1 MIRKLKIRTILIA
14 LITLFIGS
22 LATSYS
28 IVNSDDFLKSFK
40 ITNFTNVNTKYHLEY
55 EKTKNATVYEV
66 IIYDESSEIIFNEK
80 TTENVVDFDLNNLRY
95 DEKYKLVIY
104 AYDKNGESISVKNPY
119 EFTYT
124 EPSFSK
130 DNNLV
135 LDNNEDYTLYIDG
148 ELNKD
153 NKNYQIGLYDNNVL
167 IYKEEIKDNEYII
180 KQKYFNGLTQ
190 TLTAKLFD
198 NDTEINSIT
207 LYSNTSPISDITI
220 VSPQN
225 DALLDYQDVPL
236 TFTGGDNA
244 TEYILEIFKDD
255 ILIKEVSLNQNRA
268 IISSEFFV
276 KDNNYTFK
284 IKAKYLDYESYSKE
298 ATVSFKMKEKETLL
312 PVYINKDSNYIKENS
327 YITLNNPNNKG
338 TIYYTLDGSTPTP
351 AATRSICYSGV
362 FTVDKSCDVK
372 AVAVRDTYW
381 DSDVAQESVEVVCET
396 SSARVTGK
404 DRFVALLYENV
415 LDRYAARSELD
426 YWVDRLE
433 NGSTGADVAYGFIFS
448 QEFTNKNYSDSDYVE
463 HLYLSLMG
471 RASDTDGKNDWV
483 THLQNGVSRKYVFR
497 QFINSDEFSNLC
509 NAYQIDK
516 GDVTLDEARDENY
529 NVTRFVVRNYKQFL
543 GRDYDV
549 DGLNDW
555 TGRINGGYGL
565 DQVAHGFVFSTECE
579 NMNLSNE
586 EFVKI
591 LYRGIFDR
599 EADEAGLS
607 DWTGRL
613 NAGTSREDVFWGF
626 ANSQEFANLVA
637 SYGL

>member
-14 LITLFIGS
+14 LITLLIGS

-40 ITNFTNVNTKYHLEY
+40 ITNLTNVNTKYHLEY
-55 EKTKNATVYEV
+55 EKTTNATVYEV

-153 NKNYQIGLYDNNVL
+153 NKNYQIGLYDNNIL

-190 TLTAKLFD
+190 TLTVKLFD

-225 DALLDYQDVPL
+225 NALLDYQDVPL

-268 IISSEFFV
+268 IISSDFFV

-298 ATVSFKMKEKETLL
+298 AIVSFKMKEKETLL
-312 PVYINKDSNYIKENS
+312 PVYINKDSNYVKENS
-327 YITLNNPNNKG
+327 YITLNNPNSKG
-338 TIYYTLDGSTPTP
+338 TIYYTLDGTDPNETSLIYENPILIKENTTIK
-351 AATRSICYSGV
+351 TIIKE
-362 FTVDKSCDVK
+362 DKSYDSPVSTYNLNIGNKTDYKVYLSPSNQDGNLGVK
-372 AVAVRDTYW
+372 SVGYTNEEKEMNDLSNYIEKRLKDYNIKVYRNNPNGNINLWVADSRYYGADLHIAIHSNASTNHTSKGIETWINDQTSDTYSLANMIQ
-381 DSDVAQESVEVVCET
+381 SDLMNIYYDKENGNRGVKYSNGALGETRMPKFGILVEVAHHDYLED
-396 SSARVTGK
+396 AK
-404 DRFVALLYENV
+404 WIMHNK
-415 LDRYAARSELD
+415 ELIG
-426 YWVDRLE
+426 
-433 NGSTGADVAYGFIFS
+433 NTIADSI
-448 QEFTNKNYSDSDYVE
+448 
-463 HLYLSLMG
+463 L
-471 RASDTDGKNDWV
+471 
-483 THLQNGVSRKYVFR
+483 KYF
-497 QFINSDEFSNLC
+497 
-509 NAYQIDK
+509 
-516 GDVTLDEARDENY
+516 
-529 NVTRFVVRNYKQFL
+529 
-543 GRDYDV
+543 
-549 DGLNDW
+549 
-555 TGRINGGYGL
+555 
-565 DQVAHGFVFSTECE
+565 
-579 NMNLSNE
+579 
-586 EFVKI
+586 
-591 LYRGIFDR
+591 GII
-599 EADEAGLS
+599 
-607 DWTGRL
+607 
-613 NAGTSREDVFWGF
+613 
-626 ANSQEFANLVA
+626 
-637 SYGL
+637 

>member
-1 MIRKLKIRTILIA
+1 MIRKLKIKTILIA
-14 LITLFIGS
+14 LITLLIGS

-40 ITNFTNVNTKYHLEY
+40 ITNLTNVNTKYHLEY
-55 EKTKNATVYEV
+55 EKTTNATVYEV

-153 NKNYQIGLYDNNVL
+153 NKNYQIGLYDNNIL

-190 TLTAKLFD
+190 TLTVKLFD

-338 TIYYTLDGSTPTP
+338 TIYYTLDGTDPNETSLVYENPILIKENTTIK
-351 AATRSICYSGV
+351 TIIKE
-362 FTVDKSCDVK
+362 DKSYDSPVSTYNLNIGNKTDYKVYLSPSNQDGNLGVK
-372 AVAVRDTYW
+372 SVGYTNEEKEMNDLSNYIEKRLKDYNIKVYRNNPNGNINLWVADSRYYGADLHIAIHSNASTNHTSKGVETWINDQTSDTYSLANMIQ
-381 DSDVAQESVEVVCET
+381 SDLMNIYYDKENGNRGVKYSNGALGETRMPKFGILVEVAHHDYLED
-396 SSARVTGK
+396 AK
-404 DRFVALLYENV
+404 WIMDNK
-415 LDRYAARSELD
+415 ELIG
-426 YWVDRLE
+426 
-433 NGSTGADVAYGFIFS
+433 NTIADSI
-448 QEFTNKNYSDSDYVE
+448 
-463 HLYLSLMG
+463 L
-471 RASDTDGKNDWV
+471 
-483 THLQNGVSRKYVFR
+483 KYF
-497 QFINSDEFSNLC
+497 
-509 NAYQIDK
+509 
-516 GDVTLDEARDENY
+516 
-529 NVTRFVVRNYKQFL
+529 
-543 GRDYDV
+543 
-549 DGLNDW
+549 
-555 TGRINGGYGL
+555 
-565 DQVAHGFVFSTECE
+565 
-579 NMNLSNE
+579 
-586 EFVKI
+586 
-591 LYRGIFDR
+591 GII
-599 EADEAGLS
+599 
-607 DWTGRL
+607 
-613 NAGTSREDVFWGF
+613 
-626 ANSQEFANLVA
+626 
-637 SYGL
+637 

>member
-14 LITLFIGS
+14 LITLLIGS

-40 ITNFTNVNTKYHLEY
+40 ITNLTNVNTKYHLEY
-55 EKTKNATVYEV
+55 EKTTNATVYEV

-153 NKNYQIGLYDNNVL
+153 NKNYQIGLYDNNIL

-190 TLTAKLFD
+190 TLTVKLFD

-298 ATVSFKMKEKETLL
+298 TTVSFKMKEKETLL

-338 TIYYTLDGSTPTP
+338 TIYYTLDGTDPNETSLVYENPILIKENTTIK
-351 AATRSICYSGV
+351 TIIKE
-362 FTVDKSCDVK
+362 DKSYDSPVSTYNLNIGNKTDYKVYLSPSNQDGNLGVK
-372 AVAVRDTYW
+372 SVGYTNEEKEMNDLSNYIEKRLKDYNIKVYRNNPNGNINLWVADSRYYGADLHIAIHSNASTNHTSKGIETWINDQTSDTYSLANMIQN
-381 DSDVAQESVEVVCET
+381 DLMNIYYDKENGNRGVKYSNGALGETRMPKFGILVEVAHHDYLED
-396 SSARVTGK
+396 AK
-404 DRFVALLYENV
+404 WIMHNK
-415 LDRYAARSELD
+415 ELIG
-426 YWVDRLE
+426 
-433 NGSTGADVAYGFIFS
+433 NTIADSI
-448 QEFTNKNYSDSDYVE
+448 
-463 HLYLSLMG
+463 L
-471 RASDTDGKNDWV
+471 
-483 THLQNGVSRKYVFR
+483 KYF
-497 QFINSDEFSNLC
+497 
-509 NAYQIDK
+509 
-516 GDVTLDEARDENY
+516 
-529 NVTRFVVRNYKQFL
+529 
-543 GRDYDV
+543 
-549 DGLNDW
+549 
-555 TGRINGGYGL
+555 
-565 DQVAHGFVFSTECE
+565 
-579 NMNLSNE
+579 
-586 EFVKI
+586 
-591 LYRGIFDR
+591 GII
-599 EADEAGLS
+599 
-607 DWTGRL
+607 
-613 NAGTSREDVFWGF
+613 
-626 ANSQEFANLVA
+626 
-637 SYGL
+637 

>member
-14 LITLFIGS
+14 LITLLIGS

-40 ITNFTNVNTKYHLEY
+40 ITNLTNVNTKYHLEY
-55 EKTKNATVYEV
+55 EKTTNATVYEV

-135 LDNNEDYTLYIDG
+135 LDDNEDYTLYIDG

-153 NKNYQIGLYDNNVL
+153 NKNYQIGLYDNNIL

-190 TLTAKLFD
+190 TLTVKLFD

-207 LYSNTSPISDITI
+207 LYFNTSPISDITI

-225 DALLDYQDVPL
+225 NALLDYQDVPL

-327 YITLNNPNNKG
+327 YIILNNPNSKG
-338 TIYYTLDGSTPTP
+338 TIYYTLDGTDPNETSLIYENPILIKENTTIK
-351 AATRSICYSGV
+351 TIIKE
-362 FTVDKSCDVK
+362 DKSYDSPVSTYNLNIGNKTDYKVYLSPSNQDGNLGVK
-372 AVAVRDTYW
+372 SVGYTNEEKEMNDLSNYIEKRLKDYNIKVYRNNPNGNINLWVADSRYYGADLHIAIHSNASTNHTSKGIETWINDQTSDTYSLANMIQ
-381 DSDVAQESVEVVCET
+381 SDLMNIYYDKENGNRGVKYSNGALGETRMPKFGILVEVAHHDYLED
-396 SSARVTGK
+396 AK
-404 DRFVALLYENV
+404 WIMHNK
-415 LDRYAARSELD
+415 ELIG
-426 YWVDRLE
+426 
-433 NGSTGADVAYGFIFS
+433 NTIADSI
-448 QEFTNKNYSDSDYVE
+448 
-463 HLYLSLMG
+463 L
-471 RASDTDGKNDWV
+471 
-483 THLQNGVSRKYVFR
+483 KYF
-497 QFINSDEFSNLC
+497 
-509 NAYQIDK
+509 
-516 GDVTLDEARDENY
+516 
-529 NVTRFVVRNYKQFL
+529 
-543 GRDYDV
+543 
-549 DGLNDW
+549 
-555 TGRINGGYGL
+555 
-565 DQVAHGFVFSTECE
+565 
-579 NMNLSNE
+579 
-586 EFVKI
+586 
-591 LYRGIFDR
+591 GII
-599 EADEAGLS
+599 
-607 DWTGRL
+607 
-613 NAGTSREDVFWGF
+613 
-626 ANSQEFANLVA
+626 
-637 SYGL
+637 

>member
-14 LITLFIGS
+14 LITLLIGS

-40 ITNFTNVNTKYHLEY
+40 ITNLTNVNTKYHLEY
-55 EKTKNATVYEV
+55 EKTTNATVYEV

-104 AYDKNGESISVKNPY
+104 AYDKNDESISVKNPY

-153 NKNYQIGLYDNNVL
+153 NKNYQIGLYDNNIL

-190 TLTAKLFD
+190 TLTVKLFD

-338 TIYYTLDGSTPTP
+338 TIYYTLDGTDPNENSLVYENPILIKENTTIK
-351 AATRSICYSGV
+351 TIIKE
-362 FTVDKSCDVK
+362 DKSYDSPVSTYSLNIGNKTDYKVYLSPSNQDGNLGVK
-372 AVAVRDTYW
+372 SVGYTNEEKEMNDLSNYIEKRLKDYNIKVYRNNPNGNINLWVADSRYYGADLHIAIHSNASTNHTSKGIETWINDQTSDTYSLANMIQ
-381 DSDVAQESVEVVCET
+381 SDLMNIYYDKENGNRGVKYSNGALGETRMPKFGILVEVAHHDYLED
-396 SSARVTGK
+396 AK
-404 DRFVALLYENV
+404 WIMDNK
-415 LDRYAARSELD
+415 ELIG
-426 YWVDRLE
+426 
-433 NGSTGADVAYGFIFS
+433 NTIADSI
-448 QEFTNKNYSDSDYVE
+448 
-463 HLYLSLMG
+463 L
-471 RASDTDGKNDWV
+471 
-483 THLQNGVSRKYVFR
+483 KYF
-497 QFINSDEFSNLC
+497 
-509 NAYQIDK
+509 
-516 GDVTLDEARDENY
+516 
-529 NVTRFVVRNYKQFL
+529 
-543 GRDYDV
+543 
-549 DGLNDW
+549 
-555 TGRINGGYGL
+555 
-565 DQVAHGFVFSTECE
+565 
-579 NMNLSNE
+579 
-586 EFVKI
+586 
-591 LYRGIFDR
+591 GII
-599 EADEAGLS
+599 
-607 DWTGRL
+607 
-613 NAGTSREDVFWGF
+613 
-626 ANSQEFANLVA
+626 
-637 SYGL
+637 

>member
-14 LITLFIGS
+14 LITLLIGS

-40 ITNFTNVNTKYHLEY
+40 ITNLTNVNTKYHLEY
-55 EKTKNATVYEV
+55 EKTTNATVYEV

-153 NKNYQIGLYDNNVL
+153 NKNYQIGLYDNNIL

-190 TLTAKLFD
+190 TLTVKLFD

-207 LYSNTSPISDITI
+207 LYFNTSPISDITI

-225 DALLDYQDVPL
+225 NALLDYQDVPL

-312 PVYINKDSNYIKENS
+312 PVYINKDSNYVKENS
-327 YITLNNPNNKG
+327 YITLNNPNSKG
-338 TIYYTLDGSTPTP
+338 TIYYTLDGTDPNETSLVYENPILIKENTTIK
-351 AATRSICYSGV
+351 TIIKE
-362 FTVDKSCDVK
+362 DKSYDSPVSTYNLNIGNKTDYKVYLSPSNQDGNLGVK
-372 AVAVRDTYW
+372 SVGYTNEEKEMNDLSNYIEKRLKDYNIKVYRNNPNGNINLWVADSRYYGADLHIAIHSNASTNHTSKGIETWINDQTSDTYSLANMIQ
-381 DSDVAQESVEVVCET
+381 SDLMNIYYDKENGNRGVKYSNGALGETRMPKFGILVEVAHHDYLED
-396 SSARVTGK
+396 AK
-404 DRFVALLYENV
+404 WIMHNK
-415 LDRYAARSELD
+415 ELIG
-426 YWVDRLE
+426 
-433 NGSTGADVAYGFIFS
+433 NTIADSI
-448 QEFTNKNYSDSDYVE
+448 
-463 HLYLSLMG
+463 L
-471 RASDTDGKNDWV
+471 
-483 THLQNGVSRKYVFR
+483 KYF
-497 QFINSDEFSNLC
+497 
-509 NAYQIDK
+509 
-516 GDVTLDEARDENY
+516 
-529 NVTRFVVRNYKQFL
+529 
-543 GRDYDV
+543 
-549 DGLNDW
+549 
-555 TGRINGGYGL
+555 
-565 DQVAHGFVFSTECE
+565 
-579 NMNLSNE
+579 
-586 EFVKI
+586 
-591 LYRGIFDR
+591 GII
-599 EADEAGLS
+599 
-607 DWTGRL
+607 
-613 NAGTSREDVFWGF
+613 
-626 ANSQEFANLVA
+626 
-637 SYGL
+637 

>member
-14 LITLFIGS
+14 LITLLIGS

-80 TTENVVDFDLNNLRY
+80 TTENILDFDLNNLKY

-190 TLTAKLFD
+190 TLTVKLFD

-207 LYSNTSPISDITI
+207 LYSNTSPISDISI

-298 ATVSFKMKEKETLL
+298 AIVSFKMKEKETLL

-338 TIYYTLDGSTPTP
+338 TIYYTLDGTEPNETSLVYDNPLLIKENTIIKT
-351 AATRSICYSGV
+351 IIKD
-362 FTVDKSCDVK
+362 DKSYDSPVSTYNLNIGNKTDYKVYLSPSNQDGNLGVK
-372 AVAVRDTYW
+372 SVGYTNEEKEMNDLSNYIEKRLKDYNIKVYRNNPNGNINLWVADSRYYGADLHIAIHSNASTNHTSKGVETWINDQTSNTYSLANMIQ
-381 DSDVAQESVEVVCET
+381 SDLMNIYYDKENGNRGVKYSNGALGETRMPKFGILVEVAHHDYLED
-396 SSARVTGK
+396 AK
-404 DRFVALLYENV
+404 WIMDNK
-415 LDRYAARSELD
+415 ELIG
-426 YWVDRLE
+426 
-433 NGSTGADVAYGFIFS
+433 NTIADSI
-448 QEFTNKNYSDSDYVE
+448 
-463 HLYLSLMG
+463 L
-471 RASDTDGKNDWV
+471 
-483 THLQNGVSRKYVFR
+483 KYF
-497 QFINSDEFSNLC
+497 
-509 NAYQIDK
+509 
-516 GDVTLDEARDENY
+516 
-529 NVTRFVVRNYKQFL
+529 
-543 GRDYDV
+543 
-549 DGLNDW
+549 
-555 TGRINGGYGL
+555 
-565 DQVAHGFVFSTECE
+565 
-579 NMNLSNE
+579 
-586 EFVKI
+586 
-591 LYRGIFDR
+591 GII
-599 EADEAGLS
+599 
-607 DWTGRL
+607 
-613 NAGTSREDVFWGF
+613 
-626 ANSQEFANLVA
+626 
-637 SYGL
+637 

>member
-14 LITLFIGS
+14 LITLLIGS

-40 ITNFTNVNTKYHLEY
+40 ITNLTNINTKYHLEY
-55 EKTKNATVYEV
+55 EKTTNATVYEV

-80 TTENVVDFDLNNLRY
+80 TTENIVEFDLNNLRY

-153 NKNYQIGLYDNNVL
+153 NKNYQIGLYDNNIL

-312 PVYINKDSNYIKENS
+312 PVYINKDSNYVKENS

-338 TIYYTLDGSTPTP
+338 TIYYTLDGTDPNETSLVYENPILIKENTTIK
-351 AATRSICYSGV
+351 TIIKE
-362 FTVDKSCDVK
+362 DKSYDSPVSTYNLNIGNKTDYKVYLSPSNQDGNPGVK
-372 AVAVRDTYW
+372 SVGYTNEEKEMNDLSNYIEKRLKDYNIKVYRNNPNGNINLWVADSRYYGADLHIAIHSNASTNHTSKGVETWINDQTSDTYSLANMIQ
-381 DSDVAQESVEVVCET
+381 SDLMNIYYDKENGNRGVKYSNGALGETRMPKFGILVEVAHHDYLED
-396 SSARVTGK
+396 AK
-404 DRFVALLYENV
+404 WIMDNK
-415 LDRYAARSELD
+415 ELIG
-426 YWVDRLE
+426 
-433 NGSTGADVAYGFIFS
+433 NTIADSI
-448 QEFTNKNYSDSDYVE
+448 
-463 HLYLSLMG
+463 L
-471 RASDTDGKNDWV
+471 
-483 THLQNGVSRKYVFR
+483 KYF
-497 QFINSDEFSNLC
+497 
-509 NAYQIDK
+509 
-516 GDVTLDEARDENY
+516 
-529 NVTRFVVRNYKQFL
+529 
-543 GRDYDV
+543 
-549 DGLNDW
+549 
-555 TGRINGGYGL
+555 
-565 DQVAHGFVFSTECE
+565 
-579 NMNLSNE
+579 
-586 EFVKI
+586 
-591 LYRGIFDR
+591 GII
-599 EADEAGLS
+599 
-607 DWTGRL
+607 
-613 NAGTSREDVFWGF
+613 
-626 ANSQEFANLVA
+626 
-637 SYGL
+637 

>member
-14 LITLFIGS
+14 LITLLIGS

-55 EKTKNATVYEV
+55 EKTTNATVYEV

-135 LDNNEDYTLYIDG
+135 LDNNEDCTLYIDG

-153 NKNYQIGLYDNNVL
+153 NKNYQIGLYDNNIL
-167 IYKEEIKDNEYII
+167 IYKEKIKDNEYII

-312 PVYINKDSNYIKENS
+312 PVYINKDSNYVKENS

-338 TIYYTLDGSTPTP
+338 TIYYTLDGTEPNETSLVYENPILIKENTTIK
-351 AATRSICYSGV
+351 TIIKE
-362 FTVDKSCDVK
+362 DKSYDSPVSTYNLNIGNKTDYKVYLSPSNQDGNLGVK
-372 AVAVRDTYW
+372 SVGYTNEGKEMNDLSNYIEKRLKDYNIKVYRNNPYGNINLWVADSKYYGADLHIAIHSNASTNHTSKGVETWINDQTSDTYSLANMIQ
-381 DSDVAQESVEVVCET
+381 SDLMNIYYDKENGNRGVKYSNGALGETRMPKFGILVEVAHHDYLED
-396 SSARVTGK
+396 AK
-404 DRFVALLYENV
+404 WIMDNK
-415 LDRYAARSELD
+415 ELIG
-426 YWVDRLE
+426 
-433 NGSTGADVAYGFIFS
+433 NTIADSI
-448 QEFTNKNYSDSDYVE
+448 
-463 HLYLSLMG
+463 L
-471 RASDTDGKNDWV
+471 
-483 THLQNGVSRKYVFR
+483 KYF
-497 QFINSDEFSNLC
+497 
-509 NAYQIDK
+509 
-516 GDVTLDEARDENY
+516 
-529 NVTRFVVRNYKQFL
+529 
-543 GRDYDV
+543 
-549 DGLNDW
+549 
-555 TGRINGGYGL
+555 
-565 DQVAHGFVFSTECE
+565 
-579 NMNLSNE
+579 
-586 EFVKI
+586 
-591 LYRGIFDR
+591 GII
-599 EADEAGLS
+599 
-607 DWTGRL
+607 
-613 NAGTSREDVFWGF
+613 
-626 ANSQEFANLVA
+626 
-637 SYGL
+637 

>member
-14 LITLFIGS
+14 LITLLIGS

-40 ITNFTNVNTKYHLEY
+40 ITNLTNVNTKYHLEY
-55 EKTKNATVYEV
+55 EKTTNATVYEV

-153 NKNYQIGLYDNNVL
+153 NKNYQIGLYDNNIL
-167 IYKEEIKDNEYII
+167 IYKEKIKDNEYII

-312 PVYINKDSNYIKENS
+312 PVYINKDSNYVKENS

-338 TIYYTLDGSTPTP
+338 TIYYTLDGTDPNENSLVYENPILIKENTTIK
-351 AATRSICYSGV
+351 TIIKE
-362 FTVDKSCDVK
+362 DKSYDSPVSTYSLNIGNKTDYKVYLSPSNQDGNLGVK
-372 AVAVRDTYW
+372 SVGYTNEEKEMNDLSNYIEKRLKDYNIKVYRNNPNGNINLWVADSRYYGADLHIAIHSNASTNHTSKGIETWINDQTSDTYSLANMIQ
-381 DSDVAQESVEVVCET
+381 SDLMNIYYD
-396 SSARVTGK
+396 K
-404 DRFVALLYENV
+404 
-415 LDRYAARSELD
+415 
-426 YWVDRLE
+426 E
-433 NGSTGADVAYGFIFS
+433 NGNRGVKYSNGALG
-448 QEFTNKNYSDSDYVE
+448 E
-463 HLYLSLMG
+463 
-471 RASDTDGKNDWV
+471 
-483 THLQNGVSRKYVFR
+483 
-497 QFINSDEFSNLC
+497 
-509 NAYQIDK
+509 
-516 GDVTLDEARDENY
+516 
-529 NVTRFVVRNYKQFL
+529 TRMPKFGIL
-543 GRDYDV
+543 
-549 DGLNDW
+549 
-555 TGRINGGYGL
+555 IE
-565 DQVAHGFVFSTECE
+565 VAHHDYLEDAKWIMDNKELIGNTIADS
-579 NMNLSNE
+579 
-586 EFVKI
+586 I
-591 LYRGIFDR
+591 LKYFGIIWRIQDF
-599 EADEAGLS
+599 L
-607 DWTGRL
+607 
-613 NAGTSREDVFWGF
+613 
-626 ANSQEFANLVA
+626 
-637 SYGL
+637 

>member
-14 LITLFIGS
+14 LITLLIGS

-40 ITNFTNVNTKYHLEY
+40 ITNLTNVNTKYHLEY
-55 EKTKNATVYEV
+55 EKTTNATVYEV

-153 NKNYQIGLYDNNVL
+153 NKNYQIGLYDNNIL

-190 TLTAKLFD
+190 TLTVKLFD

-207 LYSNTSPISDITI
+207 LYSNTSPISNIRI

-225 DALLDYQDVPL
+225 NALLDYQDVPL

-312 PVYINKDSNYIKENS
+312 PVYINKDSNYVKENS
-327 YITLNNPNNKG
+327 YITLNNPNSKG
-338 TIYYTLDGSTPTP
+338 TIYYTLDGTDPNETSLVYENPILIKENTTIK
-351 AATRSICYSGV
+351 TIIKE
-362 FTVDKSCDVK
+362 DKSYDSPVSTYNLNIGNKTDYKVYLSPSNQDGNLGVK
-372 AVAVRDTYW
+372 SVGYTNEEKEMNDLSNYIEKRLKDYNIKVYRNNPNGNINLWVADSRYYGADLHIAIHSNASTNHTSKGIETWINDQTSDTYSLANMIQ
-381 DSDVAQESVEVVCET
+381 SDLMNIYYDKENGNRGVKYSNGALGETRMPKFGILVEVAHHDYLED
-396 SSARVTGK
+396 AK
-404 DRFVALLYENV
+404 WIMHNK
-415 LDRYAARSELD
+415 ELIG
-426 YWVDRLE
+426 
-433 NGSTGADVAYGFIFS
+433 NTIADSI
-448 QEFTNKNYSDSDYVE
+448 
-463 HLYLSLMG
+463 L
-471 RASDTDGKNDWV
+471 
-483 THLQNGVSRKYVFR
+483 KYF
-497 QFINSDEFSNLC
+497 
-509 NAYQIDK
+509 
-516 GDVTLDEARDENY
+516 
-529 NVTRFVVRNYKQFL
+529 
-543 GRDYDV
+543 
-549 DGLNDW
+549 
-555 TGRINGGYGL
+555 
-565 DQVAHGFVFSTECE
+565 
-579 NMNLSNE
+579 
-586 EFVKI
+586 
-591 LYRGIFDR
+591 GII
-599 EADEAGLS
+599 
-607 DWTGRL
+607 
-613 NAGTSREDVFWGF
+613 
-626 ANSQEFANLVA
+626 
-637 SYGL
+637 

>member
-14 LITLFIGS
+14 LITLLIGS

-40 ITNFTNVNTKYHLEY
+40 ITNLTNVNTKYHLEY
-55 EKTKNATVYEV
+55 EKTTNATVYEV

-135 LDNNEDYTLYIDG
+135 LDDNEDYTLYIDG

-153 NKNYQIGLYDNNVL
+153 NKNYQIGLYDNNIL

-190 TLTAKLFD
+190 TLTVKLFD

-225 DALLDYQDVPL
+225 NALLDYQDVPL

-298 ATVSFKMKEKETLL
+298 AIVSFKMKEKETLL
-312 PVYINKDSNYIKENS
+312 PVYINKDSNYVKENS
-327 YITLNNPNNKG
+327 YITLNNPNSKG
-338 TIYYTLDGSTPTP
+338 TIYYTLDGTDPNETSLVYENPILIKENTTIK
-351 AATRSICYSGV
+351 TIIKE
-362 FTVDKSCDVK
+362 DKSYDSPVSTYNLNIGNKTDYKVYLSPSNQDGNLGVK
-372 AVAVRDTYW
+372 SVGYTNEEKEMNDLSNYIEKRLKDYNIKVYRNNPNGNINLWVADSRYYGADLHIAIHSNASTNHTSKGIETWINDQTSDTYSLANMIQ
-381 DSDVAQESVEVVCET
+381 SDLMNIYYDKEDGNRGVKYSNGALGETRMPKFGILVEVAHHDYLED
-396 SSARVTGK
+396 AK
-404 DRFVALLYENV
+404 WIMHNK
-415 LDRYAARSELD
+415 ELIG
-426 YWVDRLE
+426 
-433 NGSTGADVAYGFIFS
+433 NTIADSI
-448 QEFTNKNYSDSDYVE
+448 
-463 HLYLSLMG
+463 L
-471 RASDTDGKNDWV
+471 
-483 THLQNGVSRKYVFR
+483 KYF
-497 QFINSDEFSNLC
+497 
-509 NAYQIDK
+509 
-516 GDVTLDEARDENY
+516 
-529 NVTRFVVRNYKQFL
+529 
-543 GRDYDV
+543 
-549 DGLNDW
+549 
-555 TGRINGGYGL
+555 
-565 DQVAHGFVFSTECE
+565 
-579 NMNLSNE
+579 
-586 EFVKI
+586 
-591 LYRGIFDR
+591 GII
-599 EADEAGLS
+599 
-607 DWTGRL
+607 
-613 NAGTSREDVFWGF
+613 
-626 ANSQEFANLVA
+626 
-637 SYGL
+637 

>member
-80 TTENVVDFDLNNLRY
+80 TTENIVDFDLNNLRY

-135 LDNNEDYTLYIDG
+135 LDNNENYTLYIDG
-148 ELNKD
+148 ELSKD

-225 DALLDYQDVPL
+225 DALLDFQDVPL

-312 PVYINKDSNYIKENS
+312 PVYINKDSNYVKENS

-338 TIYYTLDGSTPTP
+338 TIYYTLDGTDPNETSLVYENPI
-351 AATRSICYSGV
+351 SIKEN
-362 FTVDKSCDVK
+362 TTIKTIIKEDKSYDSPVSTYNLNIGNKTDYKVYLSPSNQDGNLGVK
-372 AVAVRDTYW
+372 SVGYTNEEKEMNDLSNYIEKRLKDYNIKVYRNNPNGNINLWVADSRYYGADLHIAIHSNASTNHTSKGVETWINDQTSNTYSLANMIQ
-381 DSDVAQESVEVVCET
+381 SDLMNIYYDKENGNRGVKYSNGALGETRMPKFGILVEVAHHDYLED
-396 SSARVTGK
+396 AK
-404 DRFVALLYENV
+404 WIMDNK
-415 LDRYAARSELD
+415 ELIG
-426 YWVDRLE
+426 
-433 NGSTGADVAYGFIFS
+433 NTIADSI
-448 QEFTNKNYSDSDYVE
+448 
-463 HLYLSLMG
+463 L
-471 RASDTDGKNDWV
+471 
-483 THLQNGVSRKYVFR
+483 KYF
-497 QFINSDEFSNLC
+497 
-509 NAYQIDK
+509 
-516 GDVTLDEARDENY
+516 
-529 NVTRFVVRNYKQFL
+529 
-543 GRDYDV
+543 
-549 DGLNDW
+549 
-555 TGRINGGYGL
+555 
-565 DQVAHGFVFSTECE
+565 
-579 NMNLSNE
+579 
-586 EFVKI
+586 
-591 LYRGIFDR
+591 GII
-599 EADEAGLS
+599 
-607 DWTGRL
+607 
-613 NAGTSREDVFWGF
+613 
-626 ANSQEFANLVA
+626 
-637 SYGL
+637 

>member
-1 MIRKLKIRTILIA
+1 MIRKLKIKTILIA
-14 LITLFIGS
+14 LITLLIGS

-40 ITNFTNVNTKYHLEY
+40 ITNLTNVNTKYHLEY
-55 EKTKNATVYEV
+55 EKTTNATVYEV

-153 NKNYQIGLYDNNVL
+153 NKNYQIGLYDNNIL

-190 TLTAKLFD
+190 TLTVKLFD

-312 PVYINKDSNYIKENS
+312 PVYINIDSNYIKENS

-338 TIYYTLDGSTPTP
+338 TIYYTLDGTDPNETSLVYENPILIKENTTIK
-351 AATRSICYSGV
+351 TIIKE
-362 FTVDKSCDVK
+362 DKSYDSPVSTYNLNIGNKTDYKVYLSPSNQDGNLGVK
-372 AVAVRDTYW
+372 SVGYTNEEKEMNDLSNYIEKRLKDYNIKVYRNNPNGNINLWVADSRYYGADLHIAIHSNASTNHTSKGIETWINDQTSDTYSLANMIQ
-381 DSDVAQESVEVVCET
+381 SDLMNIYYDKENGNRGVKYSNGALGETRMPKFGILVEVAHHDYLED
-396 SSARVTGK
+396 AK
-404 DRFVALLYENV
+404 WIMDNK
-415 LDRYAARSELD
+415 ELIG
-426 YWVDRLE
+426 
-433 NGSTGADVAYGFIFS
+433 NTIADSI
-448 QEFTNKNYSDSDYVE
+448 
-463 HLYLSLMG
+463 L
-471 RASDTDGKNDWV
+471 
-483 THLQNGVSRKYVFR
+483 KYF
-497 QFINSDEFSNLC
+497 
-509 NAYQIDK
+509 
-516 GDVTLDEARDENY
+516 
-529 NVTRFVVRNYKQFL
+529 
-543 GRDYDV
+543 
-549 DGLNDW
+549 
-555 TGRINGGYGL
+555 
-565 DQVAHGFVFSTECE
+565 
-579 NMNLSNE
+579 
-586 EFVKI
+586 
-591 LYRGIFDR
+591 GII
-599 EADEAGLS
+599 
-607 DWTGRL
+607 
-613 NAGTSREDVFWGF
+613 
-626 ANSQEFANLVA
+626 
-637 SYGL
+637 

>member
-14 LITLFIGS
+14 LITLLIGS

-40 ITNFTNVNTKYHLEY
+40 ITNLTNVNTKYHLEY
-55 EKTKNATVYEV
+55 EKTTNATVYEV

-104 AYDKNGESISVKNPY
+104 AYDKNDESISVKNPY

-153 NKNYQIGLYDNNVL
+153 NKNYQIGLYDNNIL

-190 TLTAKLFD
+190 TLTVKLFD

-312 PVYINKDSNYIKENS
+312 PVYINKDSNYVKENS

-338 TIYYTLDGSTPTP
+338 TIYYTLDGTDPNETSLVYENPILIKENTTIK
-351 AATRSICYSGV
+351 TIIKE
-362 FTVDKSCDVK
+362 DKSYDSPVSTYNLNIGNKTDYKVYLSPSNQDGNLGVK
-372 AVAVRDTYW
+372 SVGYTNEEKEMNDLSNYIEKRLKDYNIKVYRNNPNGNINLWVADSRYYGADLHIAIHSNASTNHTSKGVETWINEQTSDTYSLANMIQ
-381 DSDVAQESVEVVCET
+381 SDLMNIYYDKENGNRGVKYSNGALGETRMPKFGILVEVAHHDYLED
-396 SSARVTGK
+396 AK
-404 DRFVALLYENV
+404 WIMDNK
-415 LDRYAARSELD
+415 ELIG
-426 YWVDRLE
+426 
-433 NGSTGADVAYGFIFS
+433 NTIADSI
-448 QEFTNKNYSDSDYVE
+448 
-463 HLYLSLMG
+463 L
-471 RASDTDGKNDWV
+471 
-483 THLQNGVSRKYVFR
+483 KYF
-497 QFINSDEFSNLC
+497 
-509 NAYQIDK
+509 
-516 GDVTLDEARDENY
+516 
-529 NVTRFVVRNYKQFL
+529 
-543 GRDYDV
+543 
-549 DGLNDW
+549 
-555 TGRINGGYGL
+555 
-565 DQVAHGFVFSTECE
+565 
-579 NMNLSNE
+579 
-586 EFVKI
+586 
-591 LYRGIFDR
+591 GII
-599 EADEAGLS
+599 
-607 DWTGRL
+607 
-613 NAGTSREDVFWGF
+613 
-626 ANSQEFANLVA
+626 
-637 SYGL
+637 

>member
-14 LITLFIGS
+14 LITLLIGS

-40 ITNFTNVNTKYHLEY
+40 ITNLTNVNTKYHLEY
-55 EKTKNATVYEV
+55 EKTTNATVYEV

-135 LDNNEDYTLYIDG
+135 LDDNEDYTLYIDG

-153 NKNYQIGLYDNNVL
+153 NKNYQIGLYDNNIL

-190 TLTAKLFD
+190 TLTVKLFD

-225 DALLDYQDVPL
+225 NALLDYQDVPL

-327 YITLNNPNNKG
+327 YITLNNPNSKG
-338 TIYYTLDGSTPTP
+338 TIYYTLDGTDPNETSLVYENPILIKENTTIK
-351 AATRSICYSGV
+351 TIIKE
-362 FTVDKSCDVK
+362 DKSYDSPVSTYNLNIGNKTDYKVYLSPSNQDGNLGVK
-372 AVAVRDTYW
+372 SVGYTNEEKEMNDLSNYIEKRLKDYNIKVYRNNPNGNINLWVADSRYYGADLHIAIHSNASTNHTSKGIETWINDQTSDTYSLANMIQN
-381 DSDVAQESVEVVCET
+381 DLMNIYYDKENGNRGVKYSNGALGETRMPKFGILVEVAHHDYLED
-396 SSARVTGK
+396 AK
-404 DRFVALLYENV
+404 WIMHNK
-415 LDRYAARSELD
+415 ELIG
-426 YWVDRLE
+426 
-433 NGSTGADVAYGFIFS
+433 NTIADSI
-448 QEFTNKNYSDSDYVE
+448 
-463 HLYLSLMG
+463 L
-471 RASDTDGKNDWV
+471 
-483 THLQNGVSRKYVFR
+483 KYF
-497 QFINSDEFSNLC
+497 
-509 NAYQIDK
+509 
-516 GDVTLDEARDENY
+516 
-529 NVTRFVVRNYKQFL
+529 
-543 GRDYDV
+543 
-549 DGLNDW
+549 
-555 TGRINGGYGL
+555 
-565 DQVAHGFVFSTECE
+565 
-579 NMNLSNE
+579 
-586 EFVKI
+586 
-591 LYRGIFDR
+591 GII
-599 EADEAGLS
+599 
-607 DWTGRL
+607 
-613 NAGTSREDVFWGF
+613 
-626 ANSQEFANLVA
+626 
-637 SYGL
+637 

>member
-14 LITLFIGS
+14 LITLLIGS

-40 ITNFTNVNTKYHLEY
+40 ITNLTNVNTKYHLEY
-55 EKTKNATVYEV
+55 EKTTNATVYEV

-130 DNNLV
+130 DN
-135 LDNNEDYTLYIDG
+135 
-148 ELNKD
+148 
-153 NKNYQIGLYDNNVL
+153 KNYQIGLYDNNIL

-190 TLTAKLFD
+190 TLTVKLFD

-225 DALLDYQDVPL
+225 NALLDYQDVPL

-312 PVYINKDSNYIKENS
+312 PVYINKDSNYVKENS
-327 YITLNNPNNKG
+327 YITLNNPNSKG
-338 TIYYTLDGSTPTP
+338 TIYYTLDGTDPNETSLVYENPILIKENTTIK
-351 AATRSICYSGV
+351 TIIKE
-362 FTVDKSCDVK
+362 DKSYDSPVSTYNLNIGNKTDYKVYLSPSNQDGNLGVK
-372 AVAVRDTYW
+372 SVGYTNEEKEMNDLSNYIEKRLKDYNIKVYRNNPNGNINLWVADSRYYGADLHIAIHSNASTNHTSKGIETWINDQTSDTYSLANMIQ
-381 DSDVAQESVEVVCET
+381 SDLMNNYYDKENGNRGVKYSNGALGETRMPKFGILVEVAHHDYLED
-396 SSARVTGK
+396 AK
-404 DRFVALLYENV
+404 WIMHNK
-415 LDRYAARSELD
+415 ELIG
-426 YWVDRLE
+426 
-433 NGSTGADVAYGFIFS
+433 NTIADSI
-448 QEFTNKNYSDSDYVE
+448 
-463 HLYLSLMG
+463 L
-471 RASDTDGKNDWV
+471 
-483 THLQNGVSRKYVFR
+483 KYF
-497 QFINSDEFSNLC
+497 
-509 NAYQIDK
+509 
-516 GDVTLDEARDENY
+516 
-529 NVTRFVVRNYKQFL
+529 
-543 GRDYDV
+543 
-549 DGLNDW
+549 
-555 TGRINGGYGL
+555 
-565 DQVAHGFVFSTECE
+565 
-579 NMNLSNE
+579 
-586 EFVKI
+586 
-591 LYRGIFDR
+591 GII
-599 EADEAGLS
+599 
-607 DWTGRL
+607 
-613 NAGTSREDVFWGF
+613 
-626 ANSQEFANLVA
+626 
-637 SYGL
+637 

>member
-14 LITLFIGS
+14 LITLLIGS

-40 ITNFTNVNTKYHLEY
+40 ITNLTNVNTKYHLEY
-55 EKTKNATVYEV
+55 EKTTNATVYEV

-80 TTENVVDFDLNNLRY
+80 TTKNVVDFDLNNLRY

-153 NKNYQIGLYDNNVL
+153 NKNYQIGLYDNNIL

-190 TLTAKLFD
+190 TLTVKLFD

-207 LYSNTSPISDITI
+207 LYSNISPISDITI

-225 DALLDYQDVPL
+225 NALLDYQDVPL

-312 PVYINKDSNYIKENS
+312 PVYINKDSNYVKENS

-338 TIYYTLDGSTPTP
+338 TIYYTLDGTDPNETSLVYENPILIKENTTIK
-351 AATRSICYSGV
+351 TIIKE
-362 FTVDKSCDVK
+362 DKSYDSPVSTYNLNIGNKTDYKVYLSPSNQDGNLGVK
-372 AVAVRDTYW
+372 SVGYTNEEKEMNDLSNYIEKRLKDYNIKVYRNNPNGNINLWVADSRYYGADLHIAIHSNASTNHTSKGVETWINDQTSDTYSLANMIQ
-381 DSDVAQESVEVVCET
+381 SDLMNIYYDKENGNRGVKYSNGALGETRMPKFGILVEVAHHDYLED
-396 SSARVTGK
+396 AK
-404 DRFVALLYENV
+404 WIMDNK
-415 LDRYAARSELD
+415 ELIG
-426 YWVDRLE
+426 
-433 NGSTGADVAYGFIFS
+433 NTIADSI
-448 QEFTNKNYSDSDYVE
+448 
-463 HLYLSLMG
+463 L
-471 RASDTDGKNDWV
+471 
-483 THLQNGVSRKYVFR
+483 KYF
-497 QFINSDEFSNLC
+497 
-509 NAYQIDK
+509 
-516 GDVTLDEARDENY
+516 
-529 NVTRFVVRNYKQFL
+529 
-543 GRDYDV
+543 
-549 DGLNDW
+549 
-555 TGRINGGYGL
+555 
-565 DQVAHGFVFSTECE
+565 
-579 NMNLSNE
+579 
-586 EFVKI
+586 
-591 LYRGIFDR
+591 GII
-599 EADEAGLS
+599 
-607 DWTGRL
+607 
-613 NAGTSREDVFWGF
+613 
-626 ANSQEFANLVA
+626 
-637 SYGL
+637 

>member
-14 LITLFIGS
+14 LITLLIGS

-40 ITNFTNVNTKYHLEY
+40 ITNLTNVNTKYHLEY
-55 EKTKNATVYEV
+55 EKTTNATVYEV

-153 NKNYQIGLYDNNVL
+153 NKNYQIGLYDNNIL

-338 TIYYTLDGSTPTP
+338 TIYYTLDGTDPNETSLVYENPILIKENTTIK
-351 AATRSICYSGV
+351 TIIKE
-362 FTVDKSCDVK
+362 DKSYDSPVSTYNLNIGNKTDYKVYLSPSNQDGNLGVK
-372 AVAVRDTYW
+372 SVGYTNEEKEMNDLSNYIEKRLKDYNIKVYRNNPNGNINLWVADSRYYGADLHIAIHSNASTNHTSKGVETWINDQTSDTYSLANMIQ
-381 DSDVAQESVEVVCET
+381 SDLMNIYYD
-396 SSARVTGK
+396 K
-404 DRFVALLYENV
+404 
-415 LDRYAARSELD
+415 
-426 YWVDRLE
+426 E
-433 NGSTGADVAYGFIFS
+433 NGNRGVKYSNGALG
-448 QEFTNKNYSDSDYVE
+448 E
-463 HLYLSLMG
+463 
-471 RASDTDGKNDWV
+471 
-483 THLQNGVSRKYVFR
+483 
-497 QFINSDEFSNLC
+497 
-509 NAYQIDK
+509 
-516 GDVTLDEARDENY
+516 
-529 NVTRFVVRNYKQFL
+529 TRMPKFGIL
-543 GRDYDV
+543 
-549 DGLNDW
+549 
-555 TGRINGGYGL
+555 IE
-565 DQVAHGFVFSTECE
+565 VAHHDYLEDAKWIMD
-579 NMNLSNE
+579 NNE
-586 EFVKI
+586 LIGNTIADSI
-591 LYRGIFDR
+591 LKYFGII
-599 EADEAGLS
+599 
-607 DWTGRL
+607 
-613 NAGTSREDVFWGF
+613 
-626 ANSQEFANLVA
+626 
-637 SYGL
+637 

>member
-14 LITLFIGS
+14 LITLLIGS

-40 ITNFTNVNTKYHLEY
+40 ITNLTNINTKYHLEY
-55 EKTKNATVYEV
+55 EKTTNATIYEV

-153 NKNYQIGLYDNNVL
+153 NKNYQIGLYDNNIL

-312 PVYINKDSNYIKENS
+312 PVYINKDSNYVKENS

-338 TIYYTLDGSTPTP
+338 TIYYTLDGTDPNETSLVYENPILIKENTTIK
-351 AATRSICYSGV
+351 TIIKE
-362 FTVDKSCDVK
+362 DKSYDSPVSTYSLNIGNKTDYKVYLSPSNQDGNLGVK
-372 AVAVRDTYW
+372 SVGYTNEEKEMNDLSNYIEKRLKDYNIKVYRNNPNGNINLWVADSRYYGADLHIAIHSNASTNHTSKGVETWINDQTSDTYSLANMIQ
-381 DSDVAQESVEVVCET
+381 SDLMNIYYD
-396 SSARVTGK
+396 K
-404 DRFVALLYENV
+404 
-415 LDRYAARSELD
+415 
-426 YWVDRLE
+426 E
-433 NGSTGADVAYGFIFS
+433 NGNRGVKYSNGALG
-448 QEFTNKNYSDSDYVE
+448 E
-463 HLYLSLMG
+463 
-471 RASDTDGKNDWV
+471 
-483 THLQNGVSRKYVFR
+483 
-497 QFINSDEFSNLC
+497 
-509 NAYQIDK
+509 
-516 GDVTLDEARDENY
+516 
-529 NVTRFVVRNYKQFL
+529 TRMPKFGIL
-543 GRDYDV
+543 
-549 DGLNDW
+549 
-555 TGRINGGYGL
+555 IE
-565 DQVAHGFVFSTECE
+565 VAHHDYLEDAKWIMDNKELIGNTIADS
-579 NMNLSNE
+579 
-586 EFVKI
+586 I
-591 LYRGIFDR
+591 LKYFGII
-599 EADEAGLS
+599 
-607 DWTGRL
+607 
-613 NAGTSREDVFWGF
+613 
-626 ANSQEFANLVA
+626 
-637 SYGL
+637 

>member
-14 LITLFIGS
+14 LITLLIGS

-40 ITNFTNVNTKYHLEY
+40 ITNLTNINTKYHLEY
-55 EKTKNATVYEV
+55 EKTTNATVYEV

-153 NKNYQIGLYDNNVL
+153 NKNYQIGLYDNNIL

-338 TIYYTLDGSTPTP
+338 TIYYTLDGTDPNETSLVYENPILIKENTTIK
-351 AATRSICYSGV
+351 TIIKE
-362 FTVDKSCDVK
+362 DKSYDSPVSTYNLNIGNKTDYKVYLSPSNQDGNLGVK
-372 AVAVRDTYW
+372 SVGYTNEEKEMNDLSNYIEKRLKDYNIKVYRNNPNGNINLWVADSRYYGADLHIAIHSNASTNHTSKGVETWINDQTSDTYSLANMIQ
-381 DSDVAQESVEVVCET
+381 SDLMNIYYDKENGNRGVKYSNGALGETRMPKFGILVEVAHHDYLED
-396 SSARVTGK
+396 AK
-404 DRFVALLYENV
+404 WIMDNK
-415 LDRYAARSELD
+415 ELIG
-426 YWVDRLE
+426 
-433 NGSTGADVAYGFIFS
+433 NTIADSI
-448 QEFTNKNYSDSDYVE
+448 
-463 HLYLSLMG
+463 L
-471 RASDTDGKNDWV
+471 
-483 THLQNGVSRKYVFR
+483 KYF
-497 QFINSDEFSNLC
+497 
-509 NAYQIDK
+509 
-516 GDVTLDEARDENY
+516 
-529 NVTRFVVRNYKQFL
+529 
-543 GRDYDV
+543 
-549 DGLNDW
+549 
-555 TGRINGGYGL
+555 
-565 DQVAHGFVFSTECE
+565 
-579 NMNLSNE
+579 
-586 EFVKI
+586 
-591 LYRGIFDR
+591 GII
-599 EADEAGLS
+599 
-607 DWTGRL
+607 
-613 NAGTSREDVFWGF
+613 
-626 ANSQEFANLVA
+626 
-637 SYGL
+637 

>member
-80 TTENVVDFDLNNLRY
+80 TTENIVEFDLNNLRY

-124 EPSFSK
+124 EPSFNK

-153 NKNYQIGLYDNNVL
+153 NKNYQIGLYDNNIL

-276 KDNNYTFK
+276 KNNNYTFK

-338 TIYYTLDGSTPTP
+338 TIYYTLDGTDPNETSPVYENPILIKENTTIK
-351 AATRSICYSGV
+351 TIIKE
-362 FTVDKSCDVK
+362 DKSYDSPVSTYNLNIGNKTDYKVYLSPSNQDGNPGVK
-372 AVAVRDTYW
+372 SVGYTNEEKEMNDLSNYIEKRLKDYNIKVFRNNPNGNINLWVADSRYYGADLHIAIHSNASTNHTSKGVETWINDQTSNTYSLANMIQ
-381 DSDVAQESVEVVCET
+381 SDLMNIYYDKENGNRGVKYSNGALGETRMPKFGILVEVAHHDYLED
-396 SSARVTGK
+396 AK
-404 DRFVALLYENV
+404 WIMDNK
-415 LDRYAARSELD
+415 ELIG
-426 YWVDRLE
+426 
-433 NGSTGADVAYGFIFS
+433 NTIADSI
-448 QEFTNKNYSDSDYVE
+448 
-463 HLYLSLMG
+463 L
-471 RASDTDGKNDWV
+471 
-483 THLQNGVSRKYVFR
+483 KYF
-497 QFINSDEFSNLC
+497 
-509 NAYQIDK
+509 
-516 GDVTLDEARDENY
+516 
-529 NVTRFVVRNYKQFL
+529 
-543 GRDYDV
+543 
-549 DGLNDW
+549 
-555 TGRINGGYGL
+555 
-565 DQVAHGFVFSTECE
+565 
-579 NMNLSNE
+579 
-586 EFVKI
+586 
-591 LYRGIFDR
+591 GII
-599 EADEAGLS
+599 
-607 DWTGRL
+607 
-613 NAGTSREDVFWGF
+613 
-626 ANSQEFANLVA
+626 
-637 SYGL
+637 

>member
-14 LITLFIGS
+14 LITLLIGS

-40 ITNFTNVNTKYHLEY
+40 ITNLTNVNTKYHLEY
-55 EKTKNATVYEV
+55 EKTTNATVYEV

-153 NKNYQIGLYDNNVL
+153 NKNYQIGLYDNNIL

-190 TLTAKLFD
+190 TLTVKLFD
-198 NDTEINSIT
+198 NNTEINSIT
-207 LYSNTSPISDITI
+207 LYSNISPISDITI

-225 DALLDYQDVPL
+225 NALLDYQDVPL

-268 IISSEFFV
+268 IISSDFFV

-327 YITLNNPNNKG
+327 YITLNNPNSKG
-338 TIYYTLDGSTPTP
+338 TIYYTLDGTDPNETSLVYENPILIKENTTIK
-351 AATRSICYSGV
+351 TIIKE
-362 FTVDKSCDVK
+362 DKSYDSPVSTYNLNIGNKTDYKVYLSPSNQDGNLGVK
-372 AVAVRDTYW
+372 SVGYTNEEKEMNDLSNYIEKRLKDYNIKVYRNNPNGNINLWVADSRYYGADLHIAIHSNASTNHTSKGIETWINDQTSDTYSLANMIQ
-381 DSDVAQESVEVVCET
+381 SDLMNIYYDKENGNRGVKYSNGALGETRMPKFGILVEVAHHDYLED
-396 SSARVTGK
+396 AK
-404 DRFVALLYENV
+404 WIMHNK
-415 LDRYAARSELD
+415 ELIG
-426 YWVDRLE
+426 
-433 NGSTGADVAYGFIFS
+433 NTIADSI
-448 QEFTNKNYSDSDYVE
+448 
-463 HLYLSLMG
+463 L
-471 RASDTDGKNDWV
+471 
-483 THLQNGVSRKYVFR
+483 KYF
-497 QFINSDEFSNLC
+497 
-509 NAYQIDK
+509 
-516 GDVTLDEARDENY
+516 
-529 NVTRFVVRNYKQFL
+529 
-543 GRDYDV
+543 
-549 DGLNDW
+549 
-555 TGRINGGYGL
+555 
-565 DQVAHGFVFSTECE
+565 
-579 NMNLSNE
+579 
-586 EFVKI
+586 
-591 LYRGIFDR
+591 GII
-599 EADEAGLS
+599 
-607 DWTGRL
+607 
-613 NAGTSREDVFWGF
+613 
-626 ANSQEFANLVA
+626 
-637 SYGL
+637 

>member
-14 LITLFIGS
+14 LITLLIGS

-40 ITNFTNVNTKYHLEY
+40 ITNLTNVNTKYHLEY
-55 EKTKNATVYEV
+55 EKTTNATVYEV

-104 AYDKNGESISVKNPY
+104 AYDKNDESISVKNPY

-153 NKNYQIGLYDNNVL
+153 NKNYQIGLYDNNIL

-190 TLTAKLFD
+190 TLTVKLFD

-312 PVYINKDSNYIKENS
+312 PVYINKDSNYVKENS

-338 TIYYTLDGSTPTP
+338 TIYYTLDGTDPNENSLVYENPILIKENTTIK
-351 AATRSICYSGV
+351 TIIKE
-362 FTVDKSCDVK
+362 DKSYDSPVSTYSLNIGNKTDYKVYLSPSNQDGNLGVK
-372 AVAVRDTYW
+372 SVGYTNEEKEMNDLSNYIEKRLKDYNIKVYRNNPNGNINLWVADSRYYGADLHIAIHSNASTNHTSKGVETWINDQTSDTYSLANMIQ
-381 DSDVAQESVEVVCET
+381 SDLMNIYYDKENGNRGVKYSNGALGETRMPKFGILVEVAHHDYLED
-396 SSARVTGK
+396 AK
-404 DRFVALLYENV
+404 WIMDNK
-415 LDRYAARSELD
+415 ELIG
-426 YWVDRLE
+426 
-433 NGSTGADVAYGFIFS
+433 NTIADSI
-448 QEFTNKNYSDSDYVE
+448 
-463 HLYLSLMG
+463 L
-471 RASDTDGKNDWV
+471 
-483 THLQNGVSRKYVFR
+483 KYF
-497 QFINSDEFSNLC
+497 
-509 NAYQIDK
+509 
-516 GDVTLDEARDENY
+516 
-529 NVTRFVVRNYKQFL
+529 
-543 GRDYDV
+543 
-549 DGLNDW
+549 
-555 TGRINGGYGL
+555 
-565 DQVAHGFVFSTECE
+565 
-579 NMNLSNE
+579 
-586 EFVKI
+586 
-591 LYRGIFDR
+591 GII
-599 EADEAGLS
+599 
-607 DWTGRL
+607 
-613 NAGTSREDVFWGF
+613 
-626 ANSQEFANLVA
+626 
-637 SYGL
+637 

>member
-14 LITLFIGS
+14 LITLLIGS

-40 ITNFTNVNTKYHLEY
+40 ITNLTNVNTKYHLEY
-55 EKTKNATVYEV
+55 EKTTNATVYEV
-66 IIYDESSEIIFNEK
+66 ILYDESSEIIFNEK

-135 LDNNEDYTLYIDG
+135 LDDNEDYTLYIDG

-153 NKNYQIGLYDNNVL
+153 NKNYQIGLYDNNIL

-190 TLTAKLFD
+190 TLTVKLFD

-225 DALLDYQDVPL
+225 NALLDYQDVPL

-312 PVYINKDSNYIKENS
+312 PVYINKDSNYVKENS
-327 YITLNNPNNKG
+327 YITLNNPNSKG
-338 TIYYTLDGSTPTP
+338 TIYYTLDGTDPN
-351 AATRSICYSGV
+351 
-362 FTVDKSCDVK
+362 
-372 AVAVRDTYW
+372 
-381 DSDVAQESVEVVCET
+381 ET
-396 SSARVTGK
+396 SLV
-404 DRFVALLYENV
+404 YENPI
-415 LDRYAARSELD
+415 LIK
-426 YWVDRLE
+426 E
-433 NGSTGADVAYGFIFS
+433 NMTLKTIVKEDKYYDSIISTYNLNV
-448 QEFTNKNYSDSDYVE
+448 ENKAEYKV
-463 HLYLSLMG
+463 YLSPSNQTGNL
-471 RASDTDGKNDWV
+471 
-483 THLQNGVSRKYVFR
+483 GVKSV
-497 QFINSDEFSNLC
+497 
-509 NAYQIDK
+509 
-516 GDVTLDEARDENY
+516 
-529 NVTRFVVRNYKQFL
+529 
-543 GRDYDV
+543 
-549 DGLNDW
+549 
-555 TGRINGGYGL
+555 
-565 DQVAHGFVFSTECE
+565 GF
-579 NMNLSNE
+579 SNE
-586 EFVKI
+586 EKEMNDLSNYIEKRLKDYNIKVYRNNPNGNINLWVADSRYYGADLHIAIHSNASTNHTSKGIETWINDQTSDTYSLANMIQSDLMNIYYDKENGNRGVKYSNGALGETRMPKFGI
-591 LYRGIFDR
+591 LVEVAHHDYLEDAKWIMHNKELIGNTIADSILKYFGII
-599 EADEAGLS
+599 
-607 DWTGRL
+607 
-613 NAGTSREDVFWGF
+613 
-626 ANSQEFANLVA
+626 
-637 SYGL
+637 

>member
-14 LITLFIGS
+14 LITLLIGS

-40 ITNFTNVNTKYHLEY
+40 ITNLTNVNTKYHLEY
-55 EKTKNATVYEV
+55 EKTTNATVYEV

-80 TTENVVDFDLNNLRY
+80 TTENIVDFDLNNLRY

-148 ELNKD
+148 ELSKD
-153 NKNYQIGLYDNNVL
+153 NKNYQIGLYDNNIL

-312 PVYINKDSNYIKENS
+312 PVYINKDSNYVKENS

-338 TIYYTLDGSTPTP
+338 TIYYTLDGTDPNETSLVYENPILIKENTTIK
-351 AATRSICYSGV
+351 TIIKE
-362 FTVDKSCDVK
+362 DKSYDSPVSTYNLNIGNKTDYKVYLSPSNQDGNLGVK
-372 AVAVRDTYW
+372 SVGYTNEEKEMNDLSNYIEKRLKDYNIKVYRNNPNGNINLWVADSRYYGADLHIAIHSNASTNHTSKGVETWINDQTSDTYSLANMIQ
-381 DSDVAQESVEVVCET
+381 SDLMNIYYDKENGNRGVKYSNGALGETRMPKFGILVEVAHHDYLED
-396 SSARVTGK
+396 AK
-404 DRFVALLYENV
+404 WIMDNK
-415 LDRYAARSELD
+415 ELIG
-426 YWVDRLE
+426 
-433 NGSTGADVAYGFIFS
+433 NTIADSI
-448 QEFTNKNYSDSDYVE
+448 
-463 HLYLSLMG
+463 L
-471 RASDTDGKNDWV
+471 
-483 THLQNGVSRKYVFR
+483 KYF
-497 QFINSDEFSNLC
+497 
-509 NAYQIDK
+509 
-516 GDVTLDEARDENY
+516 
-529 NVTRFVVRNYKQFL
+529 
-543 GRDYDV
+543 
-549 DGLNDW
+549 
-555 TGRINGGYGL
+555 
-565 DQVAHGFVFSTECE
+565 
-579 NMNLSNE
+579 
-586 EFVKI
+586 
-591 LYRGIFDR
+591 GII
-599 EADEAGLS
+599 
-607 DWTGRL
+607 
-613 NAGTSREDVFWGF
+613 
-626 ANSQEFANLVA
+626 
-637 SYGL
+637 

>member
-14 LITLFIGS
+14 LITLLIGS

-40 ITNFTNVNTKYHLEY
+40 ITNLTNVNTKYHLEY
-55 EKTKNATVYEV
+55 EKTTNATVYEV

-153 NKNYQIGLYDNNVL
+153 NKNYQIGLYDNNIL
-167 IYKEEIKDNEYII
+167 IYKEKIKDNEYII

-312 PVYINKDSNYIKENS
+312 PVYINKDSNYVKENS

-338 TIYYTLDGSTPTP
+338 TIYYTLDGTDPNENSLVYENPILIKENTTIK
-351 AATRSICYSGV
+351 TIIKE
-362 FTVDKSCDVK
+362 DKSYDSPVSTYNLNIGNKTDYKVYLSPSNQDGNLGVK
-372 AVAVRDTYW
+372 SVGYTNEEKEMNDLSNYIEKRLKDYNIKVYRNNPNGNINLWVADSRYYGADLHIAIHSNASTNHTSKGVETWINDQTSDTYSLANMIQ
-381 DSDVAQESVEVVCET
+381 SDLMNIYYDKENGNRGVKYSNGALGETRMPKFGILVEVAHHDYLED
-396 SSARVTGK
+396 AK
-404 DRFVALLYENV
+404 WIMDNK
-415 LDRYAARSELD
+415 ELIG
-426 YWVDRLE
+426 
-433 NGSTGADVAYGFIFS
+433 NTIADSI
-448 QEFTNKNYSDSDYVE
+448 
-463 HLYLSLMG
+463 L
-471 RASDTDGKNDWV
+471 
-483 THLQNGVSRKYVFR
+483 KYF
-497 QFINSDEFSNLC
+497 
-509 NAYQIDK
+509 
-516 GDVTLDEARDENY
+516 
-529 NVTRFVVRNYKQFL
+529 
-543 GRDYDV
+543 
-549 DGLNDW
+549 
-555 TGRINGGYGL
+555 
-565 DQVAHGFVFSTECE
+565 
-579 NMNLSNE
+579 
-586 EFVKI
+586 
-591 LYRGIFDR
+591 GII
-599 EADEAGLS
+599 
-607 DWTGRL
+607 
-613 NAGTSREDVFWGF
+613 
-626 ANSQEFANLVA
+626 
-637 SYGL
+637 

>member
-14 LITLFIGS
+14 LITLLIGS

-40 ITNFTNVNTKYHLEY
+40 ITNLTNVNTKYHLEY
-55 EKTKNATVYEV
+55 EKTTNATVYEV

-135 LDNNEDYTLYIDG
+135 LDDNEDYTLYIDG

-153 NKNYQIGLYDNNVL
+153 NKNYPIGLYDNNIL

-190 TLTAKLFD
+190 TLTVKLFD

-225 DALLDYQDVPL
+225 NALLDYQDVPL

-312 PVYINKDSNYIKENS
+312 PVYINKDSNYVKENS

-338 TIYYTLDGSTPTP
+338 TIYYTLDGTDPNETSLVYENPILIKENTTIK
-351 AATRSICYSGV
+351 TIIKE
-362 FTVDKSCDVK
+362 DKSYDSPVSTYNLNIGNKTDYKVYLSPSNQDGNLGVK
-372 AVAVRDTYW
+372 SVGYTNEEKEMNDLSNYIEKRLKDYNIKVYRNNPNGNINLWVADSRYYGADLHIAIHSNASTNHTSKGIETWINDQTSDTYSLANMIQ
-381 DSDVAQESVEVVCET
+381 SDLMNIYYDKENGNRGVKYSNGALGETRMPKFGILVEVAHHDYLED
-396 SSARVTGK
+396 AK
-404 DRFVALLYENV
+404 WIMHNK
-415 LDRYAARSELD
+415 ELIG
-426 YWVDRLE
+426 
-433 NGSTGADVAYGFIFS
+433 NTIADSI
-448 QEFTNKNYSDSDYVE
+448 
-463 HLYLSLMG
+463 L
-471 RASDTDGKNDWV
+471 
-483 THLQNGVSRKYVFR
+483 KYF
-497 QFINSDEFSNLC
+497 
-509 NAYQIDK
+509 
-516 GDVTLDEARDENY
+516 
-529 NVTRFVVRNYKQFL
+529 
-543 GRDYDV
+543 
-549 DGLNDW
+549 
-555 TGRINGGYGL
+555 
-565 DQVAHGFVFSTECE
+565 
-579 NMNLSNE
+579 
-586 EFVKI
+586 
-591 LYRGIFDR
+591 GII
-599 EADEAGLS
+599 
-607 DWTGRL
+607 
-613 NAGTSREDVFWGF
+613 
-626 ANSQEFANLVA
+626 
-637 SYGL
+637 

>member
-14 LITLFIGS
+14 LITLLIGS

-40 ITNFTNVNTKYHLEY
+40 ITNLTNVNTKYHLEY
-55 EKTKNATVYEV
+55 EKTTNATVYEV

-80 TTENVVDFDLNNLRY
+80 TTENVVDFDLNNLKY

-153 NKNYQIGLYDNNVL
+153 NKNYQIGLYDNNIL

-190 TLTAKLFD
+190 TLTVKLFD

-207 LYSNTSPISDITI
+207 LYSNISPISDITI

-225 DALLDYQDVPL
+225 NALLDYQDVPL

-312 PVYINKDSNYIKENS
+312 PVYINKDSNYVKENS
-327 YITLNNPNNKG
+327 YITLNNPNSKG
-338 TIYYTLDGSTPTP
+338 TIYYTLDGTDPNETSLVYENPILIKENTTIK
-351 AATRSICYSGV
+351 TIIKE
-362 FTVDKSCDVK
+362 DKSYDSPVSTYNLNIGNKTDYKVYLSPSNQDGNLGVK
-372 AVAVRDTYW
+372 SVGYTNEEKEMNDLSNYIEKRLKDYNIKVYRNNPNGNINLWVADSRYYGADLHIAIHSNASTSHTSKGIETWINDQTSDTYSLANMIQ
-381 DSDVAQESVEVVCET
+381 SDLMNIYYDKENGNRGVKYSNGALGETRMPKFGILVEVAHHDYLED
-396 SSARVTGK
+396 AK
-404 DRFVALLYENV
+404 WIMHNK
-415 LDRYAARSELD
+415 ELIG
-426 YWVDRLE
+426 
-433 NGSTGADVAYGFIFS
+433 NTIADSI
-448 QEFTNKNYSDSDYVE
+448 
-463 HLYLSLMG
+463 L
-471 RASDTDGKNDWV
+471 
-483 THLQNGVSRKYVFR
+483 KYF
-497 QFINSDEFSNLC
+497 
-509 NAYQIDK
+509 
-516 GDVTLDEARDENY
+516 
-529 NVTRFVVRNYKQFL
+529 
-543 GRDYDV
+543 
-549 DGLNDW
+549 
-555 TGRINGGYGL
+555 
-565 DQVAHGFVFSTECE
+565 
-579 NMNLSNE
+579 
-586 EFVKI
+586 
-591 LYRGIFDR
+591 GII
-599 EADEAGLS
+599 
-607 DWTGRL
+607 
-613 NAGTSREDVFWGF
+613 
-626 ANSQEFANLVA
+626 
-637 SYGL
+637 

>member
-14 LITLFIGS
+14 LITLLIGS

-40 ITNFTNVNTKYHLEY
+40 ITNLTNINTKYHLEY
-55 EKTKNATVYEV
+55 EKTTNATIYEV

-153 NKNYQIGLYDNNVL
+153 NKNYQIGLYDNNIL

-312 PVYINKDSNYIKENS
+312 PVYINKDSNYVKENS

-338 TIYYTLDGSTPTP
+338 TIYYTLDGTDPNETSLVYENPILIKENTTIK
-351 AATRSICYSGV
+351 TIIKE
-362 FTVDKSCDVK
+362 DKSYDSPVSTYNLNIGNKTDYKVYLSPSNQDGNLGVK
-372 AVAVRDTYW
+372 SVGYTNEEKEMNDLSNYIEKRLKDYNIKVYRNNPNGNINLWVADSRYYGADLHIAIHSNASTNHTSKGVETWINDQTSDTYSLANMIQ
-381 DSDVAQESVEVVCET
+381 SDLMNIYYDKENGNRGVKYSNGALGETRMPKFGILVEVAHHDYLED
-396 SSARVTGK
+396 AK
-404 DRFVALLYENV
+404 WIMDNK
-415 LDRYAARSELD
+415 ELIG
-426 YWVDRLE
+426 
-433 NGSTGADVAYGFIFS
+433 NTIADSI
-448 QEFTNKNYSDSDYVE
+448 
-463 HLYLSLMG
+463 L
-471 RASDTDGKNDWV
+471 
-483 THLQNGVSRKYVFR
+483 KYF
-497 QFINSDEFSNLC
+497 
-509 NAYQIDK
+509 
-516 GDVTLDEARDENY
+516 
-529 NVTRFVVRNYKQFL
+529 
-543 GRDYDV
+543 
-549 DGLNDW
+549 
-555 TGRINGGYGL
+555 
-565 DQVAHGFVFSTECE
+565 
-579 NMNLSNE
+579 
-586 EFVKI
+586 
-591 LYRGIFDR
+591 GII
-599 EADEAGLS
+599 
-607 DWTGRL
+607 
-613 NAGTSREDVFWGF
+613 
-626 ANSQEFANLVA
+626 
-637 SYGL
+637 

>member
-14 LITLFIGS
+14 LITLLIGS

-40 ITNFTNVNTKYHLEY
+40 ITNLTNVNTKYHLEY
-55 EKTKNATVYEV
+55 EKTTNATVYEV

-153 NKNYQIGLYDNNVL
+153 NKNYQIGLYDNNIL

-190 TLTAKLFD
+190 TLTVKLFD
-198 NDTEINSIT
+198 NNTEINSIT
-207 LYSNTSPISDITI
+207 LYSNISPISDITI

-225 DALLDYQDVPL
+225 NALLDYQDVPL

-327 YITLNNPNNKG
+327 YITLNNPNSKG
-338 TIYYTLDGSTPTP
+338 TIYYTLDGTDPNETSLVYENPILIKENTTIK
-351 AATRSICYSGV
+351 TIIKE
-362 FTVDKSCDVK
+362 DKSYDSPVSTYNLNIGNKTDYKVYLSPSNQDGNLGVK
-372 AVAVRDTYW
+372 SVGYTNEEKEMNDLSNYIEKRLKDYNIKVYRNNPNGNINLWVADSRYYGADLHIAIHSNASTNHTSKGIETWINDQTSDTYSLANMIQ
-381 DSDVAQESVEVVCET
+381 SDLMNIYYDKENGNRGVKYSNGALGETRMPKFGILVEVAHHDYLED
-396 SSARVTGK
+396 AK
-404 DRFVALLYENV
+404 WIMHNK
-415 LDRYAARSELD
+415 ELIG
-426 YWVDRLE
+426 
-433 NGSTGADVAYGFIFS
+433 NTIADSI
-448 QEFTNKNYSDSDYVE
+448 
-463 HLYLSLMG
+463 L
-471 RASDTDGKNDWV
+471 
-483 THLQNGVSRKYVFR
+483 KYF
-497 QFINSDEFSNLC
+497 
-509 NAYQIDK
+509 
-516 GDVTLDEARDENY
+516 
-529 NVTRFVVRNYKQFL
+529 
-543 GRDYDV
+543 
-549 DGLNDW
+549 
-555 TGRINGGYGL
+555 
-565 DQVAHGFVFSTECE
+565 
-579 NMNLSNE
+579 
-586 EFVKI
+586 
-591 LYRGIFDR
+591 GII
-599 EADEAGLS
+599 
-607 DWTGRL
+607 
-613 NAGTSREDVFWGF
+613 
-626 ANSQEFANLVA
+626 
-637 SYGL
+637 

>member
-14 LITLFIGS
+14 LITLLIGS

-40 ITNFTNVNTKYHLEY
+40 ITNLTNVNTKYHLEY
-55 EKTKNATVYEV
+55 EKTTNATVYEV

-153 NKNYQIGLYDNNVL
+153 NKNYQIGLYDNNIL

-190 TLTAKLFD
+190 TLTVKLFD

-225 DALLDYQDVPL
+225 NALLDYQDVPL

-312 PVYINKDSNYIKENS
+312 PVYINKDSNYVKENS

-338 TIYYTLDGSTPTP
+338 TIYYTLDGTDPNETSLVYENPILIKENTTIK
-351 AATRSICYSGV
+351 TIIKE
-362 FTVDKSCDVK
+362 DKSYDSPVSTYNLNIGNKTDYKVYLSPSNQDGNLGVK
-372 AVAVRDTYW
+372 SVGYTNEEKEMNDLSNYIEKRLKDYNIKVYRNNPNGNINLWVADSRYYGADLHIAIHSNASTNHTSKGIETWINDQTSDTYSLANMIQ
-381 DSDVAQESVEVVCET
+381 SDLMNIYYDKENGNRGVKYSNGALGETRMPKFGILVEVAHHDYLED
-396 SSARVTGK
+396 AK
-404 DRFVALLYENV
+404 WIMHNK
-415 LDRYAARSELD
+415 ELIG
-426 YWVDRLE
+426 
-433 NGSTGADVAYGFIFS
+433 NTIADSI
-448 QEFTNKNYSDSDYVE
+448 
-463 HLYLSLMG
+463 L
-471 RASDTDGKNDWV
+471 
-483 THLQNGVSRKYVFR
+483 KYF
-497 QFINSDEFSNLC
+497 
-509 NAYQIDK
+509 
-516 GDVTLDEARDENY
+516 
-529 NVTRFVVRNYKQFL
+529 
-543 GRDYDV
+543 
-549 DGLNDW
+549 
-555 TGRINGGYGL
+555 
-565 DQVAHGFVFSTECE
+565 
-579 NMNLSNE
+579 
-586 EFVKI
+586 
-591 LYRGIFDR
+591 GII
-599 EADEAGLS
+599 
-607 DWTGRL
+607 
-613 NAGTSREDVFWGF
+613 
-626 ANSQEFANLVA
+626 
-637 SYGL
+637 

>member
-80 TTENVVDFDLNNLRY
+80 TTENIVEFDLNNLRY

-124 EPSFSK
+124 EPSFNK

-312 PVYINKDSNYIKENS
+312 PVYINKDSNYVKENS

-338 TIYYTLDGSTPTP
+338 TIYYSLDGTDPNETSLVYENPILIKENTTIK
-351 AATRSICYSGV
+351 TIIKE
-362 FTVDKSCDVK
+362 DKSYDSPISTYNLNIGNKTDYKVYLSPSNQDGNLGVK
-372 AVAVRDTYW
+372 SVGYTNEEKEMNDLSNYIEKRLKDYNIKVYRNNPNGNINLWVADSRYYGADLHIAIHSNASTNHTSKGVETWINDQTSNTYSLANMIQ
-381 DSDVAQESVEVVCET
+381 SDLMNIYYDKENGNRGVKYSNGALGETRMPKFGILVEVAHHDYLED
-396 SSARVTGK
+396 AK
-404 DRFVALLYENV
+404 WIMDNK
-415 LDRYAARSELD
+415 ELIG
-426 YWVDRLE
+426 
-433 NGSTGADVAYGFIFS
+433 NTIADSI
-448 QEFTNKNYSDSDYVE
+448 
-463 HLYLSLMG
+463 L
-471 RASDTDGKNDWV
+471 
-483 THLQNGVSRKYVFR
+483 KYF
-497 QFINSDEFSNLC
+497 
-509 NAYQIDK
+509 
-516 GDVTLDEARDENY
+516 
-529 NVTRFVVRNYKQFL
+529 
-543 GRDYDV
+543 
-549 DGLNDW
+549 
-555 TGRINGGYGL
+555 
-565 DQVAHGFVFSTECE
+565 
-579 NMNLSNE
+579 
-586 EFVKI
+586 
-591 LYRGIFDR
+591 GII
-599 EADEAGLS
+599 
-607 DWTGRL
+607 
-613 NAGTSREDVFWGF
+613 
-626 ANSQEFANLVA
+626 
-637 SYGL
+637 

>member
-14 LITLFIGS
+14 LITLLIGS

-40 ITNFTNVNTKYHLEY
+40 ITNLTNVNTKYHLEY
-55 EKTKNATVYEV
+55 EKTTNATVYEV

-153 NKNYQIGLYDNNVL
+153 NKNYQIGLYDNNIL
-167 IYKEEIKDNEYII
+167 IYKEKIKDNEYII

-190 TLTAKLFD
+190 TLTVKLFD

-338 TIYYTLDGSTPTP
+338 TIYYTLDGTDPNETSLVYENPILIKENTTIK
-351 AATRSICYSGV
+351 TIIKE
-362 FTVDKSCDVK
+362 DKSYDSPVSTYNLNIGNKTDYKVYLSPSNQDGNLGVK
-372 AVAVRDTYW
+372 SVGYTNEEKEMNDLSNYIEKRLKDYNIKVYRNNPNGNINLWVADSRYYGADLHIAIHSNASTSHTSKGIETWINDQTSDTYSLANMIQ
-381 DSDVAQESVEVVCET
+381 SDLMNIYYDKENGNRGVKYSNGALGETRMPKFGILVEVAHHDYLED
-396 SSARVTGK
+396 AK
-404 DRFVALLYENV
+404 WIMDNK
-415 LDRYAARSELD
+415 ELIG
-426 YWVDRLE
+426 
-433 NGSTGADVAYGFIFS
+433 NTIADSI
-448 QEFTNKNYSDSDYVE
+448 
-463 HLYLSLMG
+463 L
-471 RASDTDGKNDWV
+471 
-483 THLQNGVSRKYVFR
+483 KYF
-497 QFINSDEFSNLC
+497 
-509 NAYQIDK
+509 
-516 GDVTLDEARDENY
+516 
-529 NVTRFVVRNYKQFL
+529 
-543 GRDYDV
+543 
-549 DGLNDW
+549 
-555 TGRINGGYGL
+555 
-565 DQVAHGFVFSTECE
+565 
-579 NMNLSNE
+579 
-586 EFVKI
+586 
-591 LYRGIFDR
+591 GII
-599 EADEAGLS
+599 
-607 DWTGRL
+607 
-613 NAGTSREDVFWGF
+613 
-626 ANSQEFANLVA
+626 
-637 SYGL
+637 

>member
-14 LITLFIGS
+14 LITLLIGS

-40 ITNFTNVNTKYHLEY
+40 ITNLTNVNTKYHLEY
-55 EKTKNATVYEV
+55 EKTTNATVYEV

-153 NKNYQIGLYDNNVL
+153 NKNYQIGLYDNNIL

-190 TLTAKLFD
+190 TLTVKLFD

-312 PVYINKDSNYIKENS
+312 PVYINKDSNYVKVNS
-327 YITLNNPNNKG
+327 YITLNNPNSKG
-338 TIYYTLDGSTPTP
+338 TIYYTLDGTEPNETSLVYENPILIKENTTIK
-351 AATRSICYSGV
+351 TIIKE
-362 FTVDKSCDVK
+362 DKSYDSPVSTYNLNIGNKTDYKVYLSPSNQDGNLGVK
-372 AVAVRDTYW
+372 SVGYTNEEKEMNDLSNYIEKRLKDYNIKVYRNNPNGNINLWVADSRYYGADLHIAIHSNASTNHTSKGVETWINDQTSDTYSLANMIQ
-381 DSDVAQESVEVVCET
+381 SDLMNIYYD
-396 SSARVTGK
+396 K
-404 DRFVALLYENV
+404 
-415 LDRYAARSELD
+415 
-426 YWVDRLE
+426 E
-433 NGSTGADVAYGFIFS
+433 NGNRGVKYSNGALG
-448 QEFTNKNYSDSDYVE
+448 E
-463 HLYLSLMG
+463 
-471 RASDTDGKNDWV
+471 
-483 THLQNGVSRKYVFR
+483 
-497 QFINSDEFSNLC
+497 
-509 NAYQIDK
+509 
-516 GDVTLDEARDENY
+516 
-529 NVTRFVVRNYKQFL
+529 TRMPKFGIL
-543 GRDYDV
+543 
-549 DGLNDW
+549 
-555 TGRINGGYGL
+555 IE
-565 DQVAHGFVFSTECE
+565 VAHHDYLEDAKWIMDNKELIGNTIADS
-579 NMNLSNE
+579 
-586 EFVKI
+586 I
-591 LYRGIFDR
+591 LKYFGII
-599 EADEAGLS
+599 
-607 DWTGRL
+607 
-613 NAGTSREDVFWGF
+613 
-626 ANSQEFANLVA
+626 
-637 SYGL
+637 

>member
-14 LITLFIGS
+14 LITLLIGS

-40 ITNFTNVNTKYHLEY
+40 ITNLTNVNTKYHLEY
-55 EKTKNATVYEV
+55 EKTTNATVYEV

-153 NKNYQIGLYDNNVL
+153 NKNYQIGLYDNNIL

-298 ATVSFKMKEKETLL
+298 TTVSFKMKEKETLL
-312 PVYINKDSNYIKENS
+312 PVYINKDSNYVKENS

-338 TIYYTLDGSTPTP
+338 TIYYTLDGTDPNETSLVYENPILIKENTTIK
-351 AATRSICYSGV
+351 TIIKE
-362 FTVDKSCDVK
+362 DKSYDSPVSTYNLNIGNKTDYKVYLSPSNQDGNLGVK
-372 AVAVRDTYW
+372 SVGYTNEEKEMNDLSNYIEKRLKDYNIKVYRNNPNGNINLWVADSRYYGADLHIAIHSNASTNHTSKGVETWINDQTSDTYSLANMIQ
-381 DSDVAQESVEVVCET
+381 SDLMNIYYDKENGNRGVKYSNGALGETRMPKFGILVEVAHHDYLED
-396 SSARVTGK
+396 AK
-404 DRFVALLYENV
+404 WIMDNK
-415 LDRYAARSELD
+415 ELIG
-426 YWVDRLE
+426 
-433 NGSTGADVAYGFIFS
+433 NTIADSI
-448 QEFTNKNYSDSDYVE
+448 
-463 HLYLSLMG
+463 L
-471 RASDTDGKNDWV
+471 
-483 THLQNGVSRKYVFR
+483 KYF
-497 QFINSDEFSNLC
+497 
-509 NAYQIDK
+509 
-516 GDVTLDEARDENY
+516 
-529 NVTRFVVRNYKQFL
+529 
-543 GRDYDV
+543 
-549 DGLNDW
+549 
-555 TGRINGGYGL
+555 
-565 DQVAHGFVFSTECE
+565 
-579 NMNLSNE
+579 
-586 EFVKI
+586 
-591 LYRGIFDR
+591 GII
-599 EADEAGLS
+599 
-607 DWTGRL
+607 
-613 NAGTSREDVFWGF
+613 
-626 ANSQEFANLVA
+626 
-637 SYGL
+637 